1 MPVTINVHYTGEG
14 DAANRFVREM
24 MDSGLLSAVRAE
36 RGCQG
41 YEYFTSV
48 EDGHKVLLVEHW
60 TNEAALDAHIGG
72 ENMKGIDALKQRFG
86 LDAAVERYVY
96 RN

>member
-24 MDSGLLSAVRAE
+24 TDSGLLSAVRAE
-36 RGCQG
+36 RGCEG

-48 EDGHKVLLVEHW
+48 ENEHDVLLVEHW
-60 TNEAALDAHIGG
+60 TDEDSLEAHIAG
-72 ENMKGIDALKQRFG
+72 ENMKGIDALKEGLG
-86 LDAAVERYVY
+86 LDAVVERYVC
-96 RN
+96 